1 MNLIDLNGIPLFLP
15 SMYGDVKLTAQG
27 RLTEVEWES
36 LSPSEREAMTALGKK
51 YGVDTTPDAGK
62 VIVDKPID
70 KVESLLAKAMK
81 RGRKLLTAV
90 VFQNGRIEELHRAS
104 DGDGEAA
111 ISKVVDTVKDAAKA
125 AVTVAEPTQGC
136 PVPEF
141 ERADVRATRVLR
153 AFLTPRQL
161 EDFDR
166 TQSFLVVGGDTGR
179 RYVLTSRQAPRD
191 RLARVGGRSVFD
203 LDRGEAICVHD
214 WVVPAAEELLELKLF
229 LELPDRERYVN
240 TLADELH

>member
-1 MNLIDLNGIPLFLP
+1 
-15 SMYGDVKLTAQG
+15 MYGDVKLTAQG
-27 RLTEVEWES
+27 DQTEVEWERI
-36 LSPSEREAMTALGKK
+36 SPSEREAMTALGKK
-51 YGVDTTPDAGK
+51 YSVDTTADVGK
-62 VIVDKPID
+62 VLVAKPID

-90 VFQNGRIEELHRAS
+90 VFQNGRIEEVHRAS
-104 DGDGEAA
+104 DGDGAA
-111 ISKVVDTVKDAAKA
+111 SASKVVKTVKDTVKA
-125 AVTVAEPTQGC
+125 AVTVAQPTLGC

-153 AFLTPRQL
+153 EFLTPRQL

-166 TQSFLVVGGDTGR
+166 TQSFLVVGGDTGH
-179 RYVLTSRQAPRD
+179 RYILTSRQASRD
-191 RLARVGGRSVFD
+191 RLAKVDGRSVFD
-203 LDRGEAICVHD
+203 LDLGHAVCVHD

-240 TLADELH
+240 ALADAHG